1 MTAER
6 LGTYT
11 RVTKPSIHPDL
22 FREASKLVCAPIAVS
37 NIDSRVAKLTVPPQT
52 PLTERN
58 KRGSNN
64 LHLVK
69 WPLIFFSK
77 FRKFWQQQLFPNFC
91 NWLQIFMKKNP
102 APTASILNLLFQSLI
117 FILLFFNHWSQRFVT
132 CKLDP
137 FDLSCSINFR
147 STYHETTRVSDDDP
161 CLNMTLATTNDR

>member
-69 WPLIFFSK
+69 
-77 FRKFWQQQLFPNFC
+77 
-91 NWLQIFMKKNP
+91 
-102 APTASILNLLFQSLI
+102 
-117 FILLFFNHWSQRFVT
+117 
-132 CKLDP
+132 
-137 FDLSCSINFR
+137 
-147 STYHETTRVSDDDP
+147 
-161 CLNMTLATTNDR
+161 